1 MDSNQRNGIA
11 SQGECVIVGW
21 SCGRYSFC
29 CEITMA
35 FPSLGRSYFFFA
47 GTNHITIDLVLRATK
62 ICNRF
67 SLFQVIASK
76 QKAPLKVGTDDDDD
90 DDDEPAISKPV
101 KYTDNVLIDFIG
113 RQSNDITHLDG
124 PIFQSVKGWLVGV
137 GEKDVLVKALAEGLE
152 KLKEGDTAYIWSSA
166 KWALGELGTRKH
178 KVSSNTDSSKNGEAP
193 ATLQDQFY
201 TLPVNSSVL
210 YEITVTS
217 IVADTSRLNP
227 YFTIQK
233 ALTKKNI
240 ANDLYQWEWASSGT
254 TREKSIR
261 LYEKA
266 GKDMETLLDGT
277 YFASVEP
284 DHPQR
289 KQCRSIMFDSYN
301 NVIAVYMRAKRFA
314 KAKDAAKVVLKLDKN
329 NLKALLRLAKVC
341 LQDPSTS
348 LEDSDKAISAAEQAI
363 VYKDKEEE
371 IEVKKLRA
379 QWKRKKSGTTVT
391 AEGQ

>member
-1 MDSNQRNGIA
+1 M
-11 SQGECVIVGW
+11 
-21 SCGRYSFC
+21 
-29 CEITMA
+29 
-35 FPSLGRSYFFFA
+35 
-47 GTNHITIDLVLRATK
+47 RATK
-62 ICNRF
+62 LCKLY

-76 QKAPLKVGTDDDDD
+76 QKAPLKLGTDDGDDD
-90 DDDEPAISKPV
+90 GDQPATSKPV
-101 KYTDNVLIDFIG
+101 KYMDNVLIDFIG

-178 KVSSNTDSSKNGEAP
+178 KVSSNTDSSSKSGEAP
-193 ATLQDQFY
+193 TTTPQDQFY
-201 TLPVNSSVL
+201 TLPINSSVL

-289 KQCRSIMFDSYN
+289 KQCRSIMLDSYN

-329 NLKALLRLAKVC
+329 NFKALLRLAKVC
-341 LQDPSTS
+341 LLDPSTS

-379 QWKRKKSGTTVT
+379 QWKRKKGGSTND